1 MHEHPTEFSG
11 VAANVVERVTGVRPP
26 VRADLPTAI
35 EEGRRLGRAA
45 GAVVTGSL
53 YTVGEARALLVP
65 TR

>member
-1 MHEHPTEFSG
+1 MPAEG
-11 VAANVVERVTGVRPP
+11 LADVVERVTGVRPS
-26 VRADLPTAI
+26 VRGYLPEAV